1 MTGAWSRGIVAGVLA
16 ASLAAGGC
24 ASNRTREL
32 EEQNRTLAAACDDL
46 RRQNDTLQRE
56 IGLLKGDRGIRDAY
70 IKKLEE
76 ETALLKKMLATM
88 DGPDKA
94 PEGTEII
101 PGGLRLLGDFFF
113 RPGSDN
119 VSSEGVATLKRIADA
134 VKSQGAYVRIVG
146 HTDDDPIKRSLKD
159 NPTGMNLELGA
170 ARAIAV
176 AHELKKA
183 GVDEARLH
191 VVSMGDAAPIASNDT
206 KEGKKK
212 NRRVDIF
219 FSSKAPEGAVP
230 SKASSDEAPAH
241 KPARR
246 ATKAADESK

>member
-1 MTGAWSRGIVAGVLA
+1 MMAGALA
-16 ASLAAGGC
+16 VTLVAGGC
-24 ASNRTREL
+24 ASNRQREL
-32 EEQNRTLAAACDDL
+32 EEQNKTLAAACDDL
-46 RRQNDTLQRE
+46 RRQNGELQRE
-56 IGLLKGDRGIRDAY
+56 IATLKGDRGIRDAY

-76 ETALLKKMLATM
+76 ETALLKKLLATM

-94 PEGTEII
+94 PEGTELI

-119 VSSEGVATLKRIADA
+119 VSPEGVATLKRIAEA

-146 HTDDDPIKRSLKD
+146 HTDDDPIKRTLKEYQ
-159 NPTGMNLELGA
+159 TGMNLELGA
-170 ARAIAV
+170 ARAVAV
-176 AHELKKA
+176 AHEIKKA

-191 VVSMGDAAPIASNDT
+191 VVSMGDSAPIVANDS

-219 FSSKAPEGAVP
+219 FSPRPPEGATPAKP
-230 SKASSDEAPAH
+230 SAGK
-241 KPARR
+241 
-246 ATKAADESK
+246 